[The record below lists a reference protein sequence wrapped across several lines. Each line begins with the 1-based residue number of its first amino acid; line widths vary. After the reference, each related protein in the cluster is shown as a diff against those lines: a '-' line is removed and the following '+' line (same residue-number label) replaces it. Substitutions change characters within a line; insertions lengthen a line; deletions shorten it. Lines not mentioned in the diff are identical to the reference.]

1 MKFSGI
7 RQICKG
13 IRSGFTLAELLVT
26 LLILA
31 EIVTFTIPKV
41 LVTQRNQQYNARAK
55 EVAGMITGAYQQLQ
69 LSGGASAATKGTD
82 LTPYMN
88 FVSMDTTSSIDNIDS
103 GGSAEPCN
111 SATPCFRL
119 HGGGLL
125 RIGVNGCYA
134 AISFGGTSTT
144 HYLGFQFDPDG
155 LPLGGTDKNVIEFDL
170 FYNGR
175 LSTRGA
181 TSGWIKNSCQTVW
194 YTAPDYDPTWL
205 SW

>member
-7 RQICKG
+7 DRFVKG

-31 EIVTFTIPKV
+31 EIFVFTIPKV

-69 LSGGASAATKGTD
+69 LNGGLSAATKGKD

-88 FVSMDTTSSIDNIDS
+88 FVSVDTTSFIDS
-103 GGSAEPCN
+103 LGSAAYSEVCN
-111 SATPCFRL
+111 SSMPCLRL

-125 RIGVNGCYA
+125 RIGVHGCYCEVT
-134 AISFGGTSTT
+134 FWGTSTT
-144 HYLGFQFDPDG
+144 NYIGFQFDPDG
-155 LPLGGTDKNVIEFDL
+155 LALGGTNKDVIEFDL

-175 LSTRGA
+175 LTTRGA
-181 TSGWIKNSCQTVW
+181 TSGWIQSSGMATSS
-194 YTAPDYDPTWL
+194 TAPDFDPAWF